1 MKIHEYQAAALLS
14 ECGIVISPYEL
25 AETPPQAADIA
36 RRLGGTVVIKAQVLV
51 GGRGKAGGVK
61 LARSPEE
68 AEKCA
73 AEILGLKI
81 KNIPVKKLLV
91 TRAADIAQEYY
102 LGVTLDRGR
111 KQIVMM
117 VSAAG
122 GVDIEELARNEPEKI
137 LKLHIDPL
145 KGPSGEALRE
155 IVARVFVDPALFAQA
170 YDTLMKMYRLFW
182 DKDCSLVEINPFVK
196 TRAGALVAVDA
207 KINFDDNGLF
217 KHPEIE
223 MLRSPEE
230 FTPDEIR
237 ARDAG
242 LSFVNLDGNIGCI
255 VNGAGLA
262 MATMDVIKLFGGEP
276 ANFLDVGGSSNPNKV
291 LLALD
296 IITSNKKVK
305 AILINIFGGITRCD
319 DIAQGILM
327 AVKQLDIKLP
337 LVIRMIGTKEPEGR
351 EILVNAGFVVADDME
366 AAVKK
371 VVSLV

>member
-1 MKIHEYQAAALLS
+1 MKIHEYQGSALLS
-14 ECGIVISPYEL
+14 EYGIRISDSAL
-25 AETPPQAADIA
+25 AETPQQAADIA
-36 RRLGGTVVIKAQVLV
+36 ERFGGTVVVKAQVLV

-61 LARSPEE
+61 LAHSPRE
-68 AEKCA
+68 AA
-73 AEILGLKI
+73 QRAQEILALQI
-81 KNIPVKKLLV
+81 KGIPVRKLL
-91 TRAADIAQEYY
+91 IARGVNILQEYY
-102 LGVTLDRGR
+102 MGIAVDRAM
-111 KQIVMM
+111 KQIVIM

-122 GVDIEELARNEPEKI
+122 GVEIEELAKTSPEKI
-137 LKLHIDPL
+137 LKLYVNPIQ
-145 KGPSGEALRE
+145 GPSQDKLRQ
-155 IVARVFVDPALFAQA
+155 IVAQVFVDPGLAAQA
-170 YDTLMKMYRLFW
+170 FDTVMKMYRLFL
-182 DKDCSLVEINPFVK
+182 DKDCSLVEINPYAK
-196 TRAGALVAVDA
+196 TDPRTLVAIDA

-223 MLRSPEE
+223 ALRNPEE
-230 FTPDEIR
+230 FTPEEIR
-237 ARDAG
+237 AKDAG

-291 LLALD
+291 LLALE

-327 AVKQLDIKLP
+327 AVKKLDLKLP
-337 LVIRMIGTKEPEGR
+337 MVIRLIGTKEPEGKQ
-351 EILVNAGFVVADDME
+351 ILVNAGYVVAENME

-371 VVSLV
+371 VVGLV

>member
-1 MKIHEYQAAALLS
+1 MSEY
-14 ECGIVISPYEL
+14 GIATAPYEL
-25 AETPPQAADIA
+25 AETPQQAADIA
-36 RRLGGTVVIKAQVLV
+36 GRFAGAVVVKAQVLV

-61 LARSPEE
+61 IAKSPQEAQAR
-68 AEKCA
+68 A
-73 AEILGLKI
+73 AEILSLEI
-81 KNIPVKKLLV
+81 KGIPVKKVLIAGAV
-91 TRAADIAQEYY
+91 DIAQEYY
-102 LGVTLDRGR
+102 LGIVLDRSM
-111 KQIVMM
+111 KQVVMM

-122 GVDIEELARNEPEKI
+122 GVDIEELARTSPEKI
-137 LKLHIDPL
+137 SKLYINPL
-145 KGPSGEALRE
+145 KGPSEEKLKKV
-155 IVARVFVDPALFAQA
+155 VAGAFVDPALFEQA
-170 YDTLMKMYRLFW
+170 YDTLMKMYRIFME
-182 DKDCSLVEINPFVK
+182 KDCSLVEINPFVK
-196 TRAGALVAVDA
+196 TAAGKLLALDA

-223 MLRSPEE
+223 ALRSLEE

-296 IITSNKKVK
+296 IITSNKNVK

-319 DIAQGILM
+319 DIAQGIIM
-327 AVKQLDIKLP
+327 AVEKLDIKLP

-351 EILVNAGFVVADDME
+351 EILVKAGFVVADDME

-371 VVSLV
+371 VVALV